1 MEPLFQTVSHS
12 EQAPSGGAPPI
23 IVPGL
28 GLIGSAVLAPSGCGG
43 QATGGAATSIV
54 VVVVVFLS
62 GTALASSVSQRPQVV
77 PEAVGQGRHGVV
89 ALQLRRLDVD
99 VAEYS

>member
-1 MEPLFQTVSHS
+1 MEPLLQTVSHS
-12 EQAPSGGAPPI
+12 EQAPSGAPPS

-28 GLIGSAVLAPSGCGG
+28 GLIGSARALAPSGSGG

-54 VVVVVFLS
+54 VVVAVFLS

-99 VAEYS
+99 DAEYS